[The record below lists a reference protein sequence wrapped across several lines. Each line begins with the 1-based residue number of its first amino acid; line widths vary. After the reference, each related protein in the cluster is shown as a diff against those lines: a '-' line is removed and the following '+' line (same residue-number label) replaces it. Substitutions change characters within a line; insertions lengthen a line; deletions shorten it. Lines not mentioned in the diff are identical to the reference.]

1 MNMKH
6 YILANPV
13 SGKGKALIVAER
25 VKTLLEKY
33 NIKSEII
40 KSEYKGHL
48 TKIAS
53 DLANK
58 EKCRFYSVGG
68 DGTLN
73 EIVSGIVGTTSE
85 VVVIPCG
92 TGNDFIK
99 SISKYKSMR
108 KIVINSIN
116 KESTPTDIMH
126 VNKSYY
132 CINILSVGFD
142 AMVAKNVNRFRK
154 VPLISGKMKYNLA
167 IFYTLSTNKNFKLK
181 LHTESIIFKRY
192 FTLIA
197 FANGKYYGGG
207 IKPCPHST
215 TTDGFVDICTIESS
229 GILKKLIFLPA
240 FNCGKHVNNRI
251 VSFSKTADSTIVSTR
266 DFPVNID
273 GEIIYTNKL
282 HVKVIPKGVN
292 VVYIN

>member
-1 MNMKH
+1 MMKH
-6 YILANPV
+6 FILANPV
-13 SGKGKALIVAER
+13 SGKGKSLVVANR
-25 VKTLLEKY
+25 IKTLLEKY
-33 NIKSEII
+33 NIKSEVFV
-40 KSEYKGHL
+40 SEYKGNL
-48 TKIAS
+48 TKIAK
-53 DLANK
+53 DLSNK
-58 EKCRFYSVGG
+58 YKCRFYSVGG

-116 KESTPTDIMH
+116 RNATPTDIMQI
-126 VNKSYY
+126 NNQYY

-142 AMVAKNVNRFRK
+142 AMVAQNIDKFRK

-167 IFYTLSTNKNFKLK
+167 IFYTLTKNKNFKLK
-181 LHTESIIFKRY
+181 LHTESIIFKRS

-197 FANGKYYGGG
+197 IANGKYYGGG
-207 IKPCPHST
+207 IKPCPHSN
-215 TTDGFVDICTIESS
+215 TTDGLVDICTIEST

-240 FNCGKHVNNRI
+240 FNAGKHINNSI

-266 DFPVNID
+266 DFPVNLD
-273 GEIIYTNKL
+273 GEIIYTKKL
-282 HVKVIPKGVN
+282 HVKVIPNGVN
-292 VVYIN
+292 VVYTK

>member
-25 VKTLLEKY
+25 VKALLEKY

-58 EKCRFYSVGG
+58 EKCRFYSIGG

-142 AMVAKNVNRFRK
+142 AMVAK
-154 VPLISGKMKYNLA
+154 M
-167 IFYTLSTNKNFKLK
+167 
-181 LHTESIIFKRY
+181 
-192 FTLIA
+192 
-197 FANGKYYGGG
+197 
-207 IKPCPHST
+207 
-215 TTDGFVDICTIESS
+215 
-229 GILKKLIFLPA
+229 
-240 FNCGKHVNNRI
+240 
-251 VSFSKTADSTIVSTR
+251 
-266 DFPVNID
+266 
-273 GEIIYTNKL
+273 
-282 HVKVIPKGVN
+282 
-292 VVYIN
+292 